1 MIKFSDDD
9 WNQNAANVVCRMLGF
24 IAGGQA
30 TSNSY
35 FGQVTT
41 DFGMDDVLCQG
52 TESDILDC
60 PHITTHNCGP
70 SEGAGVICNTCES
83 RSLAQTRIIYR
94 LCYSFFW
101 SGSQTILAI
110 QI

>member
-1 MIKFSDDD
+1 MSLITFSDDD
-9 WNQNAANVVCRMLGF
+9 WNQNAANVVCRMLGYVG
-24 IAGGQA
+24 GGQA

-35 FGQVTT
+35 FGQVST

-70 SEGAGVICNTCES
+70 SEGAGVICNTCEFLQLS
-83 RSLAQTRIIYR
+83 ERE
-94 LCYSFFW
+94 
-101 SGSQTILAI
+101 GSSVLRYQHHTQAMHL
-110 QI
+110 